1 MYVQLQDQAWK
12 SIVIMRVERKRGLEE
27 TENRI
32 NRLYIKREISKEK
45 RIKDKKLRIKH
56 T

>member
-12 SIVIMRVERKRGLEE
+12 SIIIMRVERKRGLEE

-32 NRLYIKREISKEK
+32 NRLYIKRDIK
-45 RIKDKKLRIKH
+45 RKKNKGQKIEN
-56 T
+56 

>member
-12 SIVIMRVERKRGLEE
+12 SIIIMSIERKRGLEE

-32 NRLYIKREISKEK
+32 NQLYIKRDIK
-45 RIKDKKLRIKH
+45 RKKNKGQKIEN
-56 T
+56 

>member
-12 SIVIMRVERKRGLEE
+12 SIIIMRVERKRGLEE

-32 NRLYIKREISKEK
+32 NQLYIKRDIK
-45 RIKDKKLRIKH
+45 RKKNKGQKIEN
-56 T
+56 